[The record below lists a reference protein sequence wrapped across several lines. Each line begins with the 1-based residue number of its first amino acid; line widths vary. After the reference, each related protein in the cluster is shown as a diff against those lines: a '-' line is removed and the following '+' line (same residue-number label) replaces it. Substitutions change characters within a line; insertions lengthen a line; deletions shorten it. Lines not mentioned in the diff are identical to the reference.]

1 MKFAS
6 YFFCLFVLAQLS
18 QFYLKHNTAHV
29 IWVFWLIST
38 KAFFFSYC
46 KKKKNAHNAL
56 FLKQR
61 FPLKTEK
68 WVFIKNK
75 MLKGRKRARTSS
87 SSHLPHTRCKFC
99 TKRILLCW
107 VTVPFFRPAHLFCK
121 ENFLLNSG
129 KWIFLAD
136 CLQLFPHPRS
146 DLSWCAGLQHATM
159 RCHSLKF

>member
-1 MKFAS
+1 MFVCFSPVKPV
-6 YFFCLFVLAQLS
+6 LFKTQHCTCNLG
-18 QFYLKHNTAHV
+18 F
-29 IWVFWLIST
+29 LIDLY
-38 KAFFFSYC
+38 KGIFFSYC

-129 KWIFLAD
+129 TWIFLAD

-146 DLSWCAGLQHATM
+146 DLS
-159 RCHSLKF
+159 